1 MKNDP
6 KRKIFE
12 KFDIVISCKVIENNQ
27 LKCGDYSIL
36 FSIHAHD
43 DEQHSLRRP
52 FQNWEFFCLWSFD
65 PVVFKAGFQS
75 CIFYRLKDDTTQSHS
90 KYYCF
95 TKAH

>member
-36 FSIHAHD
+36 FSMHAHD

-52 FQNWEFFCLWSFD
+52 FQN
-65 PVVFKAGFQS
+65 
-75 CIFYRLKDDTTQSHS
+75 
-90 KYYCF
+90 
-95 TKAH
+95 